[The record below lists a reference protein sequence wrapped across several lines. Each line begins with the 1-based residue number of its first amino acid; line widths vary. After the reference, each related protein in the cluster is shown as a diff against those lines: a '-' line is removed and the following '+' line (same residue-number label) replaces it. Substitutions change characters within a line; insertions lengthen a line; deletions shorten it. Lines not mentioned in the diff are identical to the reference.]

1 MLKKSLII
9 LVVFLVLGL
18 ATFGAGAL
26 AVPDS
31 VALPE
36 VITATTPCPVAGCTQ
51 PDGACHAADAVPVP
65 DDNFEMVCPK
75 VKGCADTTCHAWDRL
90 TTHYNRPSDSSLNL
104 WILAPVVFTV
114 ALVFIVRK
122 MR

>member
-1 MLKKSLII
+1 MLKRLIATSLFFV
-9 LVVFLVLGL
+9 LV
-18 ATFGAGAL
+18 AAGAYL
-26 AVPDS
+26 ALAAAAPDG

-36 VITATTPCPVAGCTQ
+36 TITAATPCPVAGCTQ
-51 PDGACHAADAVPVP
+51 PDGACHAADAAPVP
-65 DDNFEMVCPK
+65 DGSFAMVCPK

-90 TTHYNRPSDSSLNL
+90 TTHYNRPNDSSLNL

-114 ALVFIVRK
+114 ALVLVVKK